1 MTKKDIYRTHAA
13 SITLSGIIL
22 YCYNEKVISLQEFT
36 ELENQAF
43 MQATQRQWR
52 LFKMY
57 QKDVDGE
64 GLDIFRV
71 SYN

>member
-36 ELENQAF
+36 ELENHAFTQA
-43 MQATQRQWR
+43 MQRQWR